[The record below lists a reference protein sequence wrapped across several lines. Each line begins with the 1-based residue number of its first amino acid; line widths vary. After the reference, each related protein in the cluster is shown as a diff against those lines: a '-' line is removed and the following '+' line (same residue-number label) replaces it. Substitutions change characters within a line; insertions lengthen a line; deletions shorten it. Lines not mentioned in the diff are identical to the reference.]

1 MRINL
6 GFDNSKI
13 IERITVDAEAQNLSK
28 SQIVENLIDKY
39 FKVTPKNQVILS
51 PKGFRKSERLQVT
64 LKNESLVILIKKHSE
79 KYKIS
84 KPKII
89 EAILEKHFHSEIS
102 DIVKNT
108 KTNNEKFNS
117 NVFSPIITFQ
127 YKNKK
132 IKEPAYNS
140 YTLPLTIRARSL
152 SLEKLNKSY
161 LAEIKIN
168 LLFHLNLNNEKTKHN
183 LFCYI
188 VLVNEAKLISKKLI
202 YQETDTIENAYE
214 NAYENDHID
223 NIKKLTKKNGIYKN
237 EYLYTFDI
245 NYVIIKIA
253 KITKTMEDNIEKINI
268 ITFEKDSYLTNE
280 IKNIDLTK
288 IEYVSKRRNKNYEP
302 KDNYGGIFPE
312 KINCTGYYYIKLI
325 NKPKS
330 VNQILKKRHIFKI
343 DKNFI
348 LKLMPNVKNPEVLQD
363 ILSIVSI
370 LPIYDYTN
378 APRLKKTYK

>member
-6 GFDNSKI
+6 GFENSKI

-39 FKVTPKNQVILS
+39 FKVTPKNQVFLS
-51 PKGFRKSERLQVT
+51 PKGFRKNERLQVT
-64 LKNESLVILIKKHSE
+64 FKNESLVILIKKHSE

-89 EAILEKHFHSEIS
+89 EAILEKHFHPEVS

-108 KTNNEKFNS
+108 KIDNEKFKS
-117 NVFSPIITFQ
+117 NVFSSIITFQ
-127 YKNKK
+127 NKNKK
-132 IKEPAYNS
+132 IKEPAYNA
-140 YTLPLTIRARSL
+140 YTLTLTIRSRSL
-152 SLEKLNKSY
+152 SLKTLNTSY
-161 LAEIKIN
+161 LKEIKIN
-168 LLFHLNLNNEKTKHN
+168 LLFDLNLQKKENEHN

-188 VLVNEAKLISKKLI
+188 ILVNKAKLISKKLI
-202 YQETDTIENAYE
+202 YQETDFTEKACENYN
-214 NAYENDHID
+214 NA
-223 NIKKLTKKNGIYKN
+223 NIKRITTKNGIDKN
-237 EYLYTFDI
+237 EHIYIFDI
-245 NYVIIKIA
+245 NYVIVKIA
-253 KITKTMEDNIEKINI
+253 KVTKTMENNIEKLNI
-268 ITFEKDSYLTNE
+268 VQFWKDGFLTNK

-288 IEYVSKRRNKNYEP
+288 IEYVSKRKNKNYHP
-302 KDNYGGIFPE
+302 KDNYGGILPD
-312 KINCTGYYYIKLI
+312 KINCSGYYYIKLV

-348 LKLMPNVKNPEVLQD
+348 LKLMPNAKNPEALQD

-370 LPIYDYTN
+370 LPIYDYTD
-378 APRLKKTYK
+378 ATRFKK